1 MNLRGWSCWMLPSQP
16 DSRLGYSRLAK
27 VRSQQLVPGG
37 ASISPKRASPFL
49 TEPAGDYR
57 TSPSR
62 GPEPTVSLS
71 VCLLWTE
78 TLGVL
83 LLWACLDSALSR
95 GCSSSFFCRKSHRVS
110 RPNGVDP
117 GTPLFLTPYLEKGA
131 IDEARRLSLVGRL
144 PGANVKSYA
153 GYLTVNQ
160 KYNSN
165 LFFWFFPALEANRDK
180 APVLLWL
187 QGGPGGTSMFGLFVE
202 HGPYVV
208 YKNLTIGL
216 RDYAW
221 TSRYS
226 VLYIDNPVGTGFS
239 FTDDDRGFAQNQ
251 DDVGRDLYSAL
262 TQFFQIFPE
271 YQSNEFYATGE
282 SYAGKY
288 VPAISYYIHK
298 NNPTA
303 KVKIN
308 LMGMAIGD
316 GLCDPELC
324 RNEMS
329 VSYYIFFPFQMLGG
343 YGEFMYQ
350 TGMIDELQKQYV
362 VQQTD
367 LGVKLIQQQKWI
379 EAFQVFDSLLN
390 GDVEPYPSF
399 FQNATGC
406 TNYFNYMTCQEPED
420 QEYFSQFVTLPD
432 VRRAIHVG
440 NLTFHDGSQVE
451 KHLLQ
456 DVMKSIKPWLG
467 VLMDNYRVLIY
478 SGQLDVIV
486 AAPLTERFLP
496 TVNWTGAAEYKKAP
510 RFHWKLQPG
519 DTEVAGYVRQVGE
532 FYQ

>member
-1 MNLRGWSCWMLPSQP
+1 MGLLR
-16 DSRLGYSRLAK
+16 
-27 VRSQQLVPGG
+27 
-37 ASISPKRASPFL
+37 
-49 TEPAGDYR
+49 
-57 TSPSR
+57 
-62 GPEPTVSLS
+62 
-71 VCLLWTE
+71 E

-83 LLWACLDSALSR
+83 LLWACLDSAHSR
-95 GCSSSFFCRKSHRVS
+95 GCSAFFCGKAHRVS
-110 RPNGVDP
+110 ALNGADP
-117 GTPLFLTPYLEKGA
+117 GSPLFLTPYLERGDIA
-131 IDEARRLSLVGRL
+131 EARKLSVVGDL
-144 PGANVKSYA
+144 PGPNVKSHA
-153 GYLTVNQ
+153 GYFTVNK

-165 LFFWFFPALEANRDK
+165 LFFWFFPTLMPRT
-180 APVLLWL
+180 APILLWL

-208 YKNLTIGL
+208 YKNMTVDL

-221 TSRYS
+221 TTRYS

-239 FTDDDRGFAQNQ
+239 FTEDDRGFAQNQ

-262 TQFFQIFPE
+262 TQFFQMFPE
-271 YQSNEFYATGE
+271 YQTNDFYATGE

-308 LMGMAIGD
+308 FKGMAIGD
-316 GLCDPELC
+316 GLCDPE
-324 RNEMS
+324 
-329 VSYYIFFPFQMLGG
+329 VMLGG
-343 YGEFMYQ
+343 YGEFLYQ
-350 TGMIDELQKQYV
+350 TGMIDEHQKSYV

-367 LGVKLIQQQKWI
+367 YAVELIQQQKWV
-379 EAFQVFDSLLN
+379 EAFKVFDRLLN
-390 GDVEPYPSF
+390 ADIDPYPSF
-399 FQNATGC
+399 FENATGC

-420 QEYFSQFVTLPD
+420 QEYFSQFVTLPA

-440 NLTFHDGSQVE
+440 NLTFHDGSEVE
-451 KHLLQ
+451 KHLVQ

-496 TVNWTGAAEYKKAP
+496 TVNWTGAAEYKTAP
-510 RFHWKLQPG
+510 RYHWKVQPS
-519 DTEVAGYVRQVGE
+519 DTEVAGYVRQVQE
-532 FYQ
+532 FFQVVIRGGGHILPYDQPARSFDMIDRFLSTRGYV

>member
-1 MNLRGWSCWMLPSQP
+1 NTG
-16 DSRLGYSRLAK
+16 RLWRDTLA
-27 VRSQQLVPGG
+27 L
-37 ASISPKRASPFL
+37 
-49 TEPAGDYR
+49 
-57 TSPSR
+57 
-62 GPEPTVSLS
+62 
-71 VCLLWTE
+71 
-78 TLGVL
+78 L
-83 LLWACLDSALSR
+83 LLWACLDSVHSR
-95 GCSSSFFCRKSHRVS
+95 SCSSGL
-110 RPNGVDP
+110 NGVDP
-117 GTPLFLTPYLEKGA
+117 GSPLFLTPYLEKGA
-131 IDEARRLSLVGRL
+131 IDEARKLSLVGEL

-153 GYLTVNQ
+153 GYLTVNK

-165 LFFWFFPALEANRDK
+165 LFFWFFPALMVAK
-180 APVLLWL
+180 APVMLWL

-208 YKNLTIGL
+208 YKNLTVGM

-239 FTDDDRGFAQNQ
+239 FTEDDRGFAQDQ

-271 YQSNEFYATGE
+271 YQSNDFYATGE

-308 LMGMAIGD
+308 LAGMAIGD
-316 GLCDPELC
+316 GLCDPE
-324 RNEMS
+324 M
-329 VSYYIFFPFQMLGG
+329 MLGG

-350 TGMIDELQKQYV
+350 TGMIDELQREYV

-367 LGVKLIQQQKWI
+367 LGVKLIHQEKWV

-390 GDVEPYPSF
+390 GDVDPYPSF

-406 TNYFNYMTCQEPED
+406 TNYFNYMMCQEPED
-420 QEYFSQFVTLPD
+420 QEYFSQFVTLPS

-440 NLTFHDGSQVE
+440 NLTFHSGSEVE
-451 KHLLQ
+451 KHLVQ

-510 RFHWKLQPG
+510 RFHWKVQPG
-519 DTEVAGYVRQVGE
+519 DTEVAGYVRQVGN
-532 FYQ
+532 FCQVIIRGGGHILPYDQPARSFDMIDRFLSTRGWI